1 MKLRIYS
8 TYIVSVLTWGLPA
21 WRIGDKEE
29 RKLRHWNARM
39 LTRMMQ
45 TKQEDFADELRK
57 QYRDPEFDLVRK
69 LRARRMRWLGHTLR
83 LPETSLLR
91 RVLTRGEA
99 PPPGTIL
106 ADRAVPAHSTM
117 QELAEKAG
125 NHETEEG
132 KKLCAEWGKMC
143 AAVEA
148 DSKESL
154 PVNRTGAETEAAL
167 SDIGGSQLRVYTD
180 GGADGNGARGIWG
193 AAGWGVHV
201 LEVPVEE
208 DVERTVR
215 ADLWG
220 PVVTEEADVFF
231 CGADRGTNN
240 TGELVGIG
248 QGLMWLRDLA
258 GDTPGEAVMLYD
270 SGYAANVTSGRWK
283 ANANHALV
291 AWTRRLLAEVEAVR
305 TVHWVHVKGHSADGG
320 NDRADALVQWG
331 KGDGPFARLR
341 ENGGEGESRYGAAT
355 NWVALQTNETAVEEK
370 AAEARGAASSVALG
384 TNVIVGRRGL

>member
-1 MKLRIYS
+1 
-8 TYIVSVLTWGLPA
+8 
-21 WRIGDKEE
+21 
-29 RKLRHWNARM
+29 
-39 LTRMMQ
+39 
-45 TKQEDFADELRK
+45 
-57 QYRDPEFDLVRK
+57 
-69 LRARRMRWLGHTLR
+69 
-83 LPETSLLR
+83 
-91 RVLTRGEA
+91 
-99 PPPGTIL
+99 
-106 ADRAVPAHSTM
+106 M

-201 LEVPVEE
+201 LEVPEEE

-355 NWVALQTNETAVEEK
+355 NWVALQTNETAAEEL
-370 AAEARGAASSVALG
+370 ESSR
-384 TNVIVGRRGL
+384 NKRRCK

>member
-1 MKLRIYS
+1 
-8 TYIVSVLTWGLPA
+8 
-21 WRIGDKEE
+21 
-29 RKLRHWNARM
+29 
-39 LTRMMQ
+39 
-45 TKQEDFADELRK
+45 
-57 QYRDPEFDLVRK
+57 
-69 LRARRMRWLGHTLR
+69 
-83 LPETSLLR
+83 
-91 RVLTRGEA
+91 
-99 PPPGTIL
+99 
-106 ADRAVPAHSTM
+106 
-117 QELAEKAG
+117 
-125 NHETEEG
+125 
-132 KKLCAEWGKMC
+132 
-143 AAVEA
+143 
-148 DSKESL
+148 
-154 PVNRTGAETEAAL
+154 
-167 SDIGGSQLRVYTD
+167 
-180 GGADGNGARGIWG
+180 
-193 AAGWGVHV
+193 
-201 LEVPVEE
+201 
-208 DVERTVR
+208 
-215 ADLWG
+215 
-220 PVVTEEADVFF
+220 VTEEADVFF

-355 NWVALQTNETAVEEK
+355 NWVALQTNGTAVEEK

-384 TNVIVGRRGL
+384 TNVIVGRRGLEEADQANHCTVGVWCV